1 MINKAKEGEEIK
13 GGAATEATTNLEGRA
28 ARTEGESQI
37 KQLLPA
43 YTAYVSIDI
52 TKSYEATGNQMDTH
66 LMNTVHSFSRNEG
79 T

>member
-13 GGAATEATTNLEGRA
+13 GGAATEATTNFEGRA

-37 KQLLPA
+37 KQLLTA

-52 TKSYEATGNQMDTH
+52 TDEATGNQTDTH